1 MKVLVTGAEGFI
13 GSHLVEAL
21 VERGHEVRAFV
32 LYNSFNDWGWLEG
45 CAAVAGGAVEI
56 RTGDVRDPGCVREA
70 VRGCD
75 AVLHLAALIAIP
87 YSYQAPDSYVATNV
101 TGTLNIL
108 QAARAEA
115 TSRVV
120 VTSTSEV
127 YGTAQQVPIS
137 ESHPLNAQSP
147 YAATKIA
154 ADQMALAFHRSF
166 GTPVTVLRPFNTFGP
181 RQSARAVIPS
191 IIAQIAAGKRTL
203 SLGAIRPTRDFTY
216 VGDTVEGF
224 LACLHGAGVE
234 GATLNLGTGRE
245 ISVGDLVGLIASRM
259 GAEVQVELD
268 RDRLRPDASE
278 VERLLADNSR
288 MQALTGWAPRVSLEE
303 GIDRTIRWFSEPAN
317 LARYKSGL
325 YNV

>member
-108 QAARAEA
+108 QAARTEA